1 MAGADFTAAYAMFR
15 EHYRGKNIVDTMY
28 TTNKDINP
36 LFASMQAVADTGEG
50 MGRTL
55 VTPIVYG
62 TGTSVGAVFAN
73 AQKKA
78 QGATTGSSALYGRWE
93 SNAVSI
99 HGFAVWSRDAMD
111 AAAGKGAGE
120 IFKVMSKEMDTKLTA
135 IRNKWAKYAV
145 GDGTGALAQ
154 IVTLNADPAYITVA
168 KDKINR
174 FHRGMDL
181 VTSTATA
188 TAALNNSGT
197 SILVTGTDPNTGKVY
212 LTSTPLASSAWQ
224 AGDYVFDANDR
235 PAGALTTGSTYILPF
250 GMKAWTPGATVTDTY
265 TFNGNTRNGI
275 SELAGLT
282 YDCTDQEPEAAFM
295 GALAL
300 LFSQGGIKAKALFC
314 SPRDYVAFCA
324 GKDKSKLISIQLG
337 KYDLG
342 FDGMTVHS
350 LAGNVPVI
358 PDAFVPDGEFYAGP
372 WDDDELGPRLVYVN
386 DLVNIDNRAGQDFLP
401 SPSAPSYE
409 MRLYSRGN
417 IILPAPGKFV
427 RGYNLTLS

>member
-1 MAGADFTAAYAMFR
+1 MFR
-15 EHYRGKNIVDTMY
+15 EHYRGKNIVDTFY

-50 MGRTL
+50 FGRKL
-55 VTPIVYG
+55 ITPIIYG
-62 TGTSVGAVFAN
+62 TGTSVGAIFSTSQA
-73 AQKKA
+73 KA
-78 QGATTGSSALYGRWE
+78 QGSTTGASALYGRWE
-93 SNAVSI
+93 SDPVSI

-120 IFKVMSKEMDTKLTA
+120 IFKVMQKEMDTKITA
-135 IRNKWAKYAV
+135 MRNKWAKYAV

-154 IVTLNADPAYITVA
+154 IVTVSSTGFTVTR
-168 KDKINR
+168 DRINR

-181 VTSTATA
+181 CVATSTTG
-188 TAALNNSGT
+188 ALKNTGT
-197 SILVTGTDPNTGKVY
+197 SILCTGTDPNTGTVY
-212 LTSTPLASSAWQ
+212 LTSDPTTSTAW
-224 AGDYVFDANDR
+224 AIADYVFDRNDR
-235 PAGALTTGSTYILPF
+235 AAAAINSAALYILPF
-250 GMKAWTPGATVTDTY
+250 GAKAWTPGASVTDSF
-265 TFNGNTRNGI
+265 TFNGVTRDGI

-282 YDCTDQEPEAAFM
+282 YDCSDQEPENAFL
-295 GALAL
+295 GALSM

-314 SPRDYVAFCA
+314 SPRDYAAFCA
-324 GKDKSKLISIQLG
+324 GKDKSKIVQISLG

-386 DLVNIDNRAGQDFLP
+386 DLVNIDNRDGLEFRA
-401 SPSAPSYE
+401 SASAASYE

-417 IILPAPGKFV
+417 IIFPAPGKFI
-427 RGYNLTLS
+427 RGYNLSTS